1 MVDLIQILDC
11 PIIPVKDKRP
21 LIEWGRWINEG
32 QTSEERLEILE
43 FVKSNQSDIA
53 VVCGHETERG
63 YFFCID
69 FDLPYEQ
76 VLQKLKSNKNLFTY
90 LEKTPRGGLH
100 AYYFSRRPVPSL
112 KFKDVPLE
120 LKGRGS
126 LIIVAPSKGYV
137 ALNDNLPKIV
147 EDALQPFIEFAEE
160 LGYDIHDYFVEESRE
175 TEVDKSVLNEWLDAI
190 VKELQR
196 RGLNPRRG
204 PNYYS
209 CLCPF
214 HPEKNPSFAIN
225 HRRFYAVD
233 YHDGRI
239 YKLLDL
245 AKMLGLELVTEYGEE
260 EVREKRVKTED
271 VVGGEVIGDC
281 LVEVVAGPKLLLYY
295 PADNKTIIAEEFRH
309 GDVIYRPY
317 RDLPFQLPDAPKS
330 VGPDSSLWAET
341 KEFIKS
347 YFDNLDERVYDLMT
361 AAVAWSYFYRDIKAS
376 TPYILFLGPWRSGKT
391 RALEVLESICYRAVR
406 VVDPSEAS
414 LFRSIELF
422 RPTLLIDESQI
433 IDQNVRAVMASGYR
447 SGAKVMRVFD
457 PEAEGLNGIRFY
469 DTFAFIIYASRE
481 EPPSD
486 IFSRSIIIHCEKNLR
501 PTLKR
506 IDEARALD
514 LRTRWLSQRLYY
526 FGKVRISFDEF
537 DSDDGRLQE
546 LFSPLIVM
554 AKIFGNNGAAE
565 AIESYGRQVE
575 RELRDYES
583 STPEAELVE
592 AVARIVEEREGDAP
606 EVVLTS
612 EILEHLNNG
621 EWTAQRIG
629 RRMGSLG
636 FKRYHG
642 PDGKRGYIIDFG
654 LLERLKLRYG
664 LSQPTLTTI

>member
-1 MVDLIQILDC
+1 M
-11 PIIPVKDKRP
+11 
-21 LIEWGRWINEG
+21 
-32 QTSEERLEILE
+32 
-43 FVKSNQSDIA
+43 
-53 VVCGHETERG
+53 
-63 YFFCID
+63 
-69 FDLPYEQ
+69 
-76 VLQKLKSNKNLFTY
+76 
-90 LEKTPRGGLH
+90 
-100 AYYFSRRPVPSL
+100 
-112 KFKDVPLE
+112 
-120 LKGRGS
+120 
-126 LIIVAPSKGYV
+126 
-137 ALNDNLPKIV
+137 
-147 EDALQPFIEFAEE
+147 
-160 LGYDIHDYFVEESRE
+160 
-175 TEVDKSVLNEWLDAI
+175 
-190 VKELQR
+190 
-196 RGLNPRRG
+196 
-204 PNYYS
+204 
-209 CLCPF
+209 
-214 HPEKNPSFAIN
+214 
-225 HRRFYAVD
+225 
-233 YHDGRI
+233 
-239 YKLLDL
+239 
-245 AKMLGLELVTEYGEE
+245 
-260 EVREKRVKTED
+260 
-271 VVGGEVIGDC
+271 
-281 LVEVVAGPKLLLYY
+281 
-295 PADNKTIIAEEFRH
+295 
-309 GDVIYRPY
+309 IYRPY

-330 VGPDSSLWAET
+330 VGPDPSLWAET
-341 KEFIKS
+341 KEFIRS
-347 YFDNLDERVYDLMT
+347 YFDHLDQRVYDLMVS
-361 AAVAWSYFYRDIKAS
+361 AVAWSYFYRDIKAS
-376 TPYILFLGPWRSGKT
+376 TPYFLFLGPWRSGKT

-447 SGAKVMRVFD
+447 SGSKVMRVFD

-486 IFSRSIIIHCEKNLR
+486 IFSRSIVIHCEKNLR

-526 FGKVRISFDEF
+526 FGKIRISFDEF

-554 AKIFGNNGAAE
+554 AKIFGDNGAVDS
-565 AIESYGRQVE
+565 INSYGRQVE
-575 RELRDYES
+575 RELREYES

-612 EILEHLNNG
+612 EILERLNNR

-642 PDGKRGYIIDFG
+642 PDGKRGYIIDLS

-664 LSQPTLTTI
+664 LSQPTLATSI